1 MEEAGELGV
10 GAAQEHSRS
19 RVESPR
25 ARTQRCRDQG
35 DQGPETY
42 PEAQTD
48 GVSGTA
54 RERQAETQRHRKKC
68 TERGNKDRY
77 TQGDSDGL
85 TLEDRNKDAQRETQ
99 RDHTHTHTRARK
111 LKTDTQLKTQ
121 GVPLLVQWLTRCALN
136 EEHPGSIPGQGTRS
150 HMPQLRLRAVI

>member
-1 MEEAGELGV
+1 MGEAGELGV
-10 GAAQEHSRS
+10 GAAQKHSRS
-19 RVESPR
+19 RVEYPR

-68 TERGNKDRY
+68 TERGNRKTDVHSE
-77 TQGDSDGL
+77 TVMGL
-85 TLEDRNKDAQRETQ
+85 PWKREIRT
-99 RDHTHTHTRARK
+99 RRERHKETTHTHTQE
-111 LKTDTQLKTQ
+111 L
-121 GVPLLVQWLTRCALN
+121 
-136 EEHPGSIPGQGTRS
+136 GS
-150 HMPQLRLRAVI
+150 